1 MGESMILI
9 IRDLVIAASLLIALG
24 NGSKQLMEK
33 ILFEVKKAAL
43 TKVSRGLTPLSVLTN
58 QLTGRKLNLGSK
70 KRLVKKATAHHSH

>member
-1 MGESMILI
+1 MGESMISI

-58 QLTGRKLNLGSK
+58 QLTGRKLNLDSK
-70 KRLVKKATAHHSH
+70 KRLVKKATAH